1 LLTLTADS
9 FSPEVLMGLRLRKFL
24 EDALRQCHA
33 RLDLIPAGVDLA
45 PSYVLSPDDFQTAPG
60 RRLLELSQAAV
71 SCALDIEL
79 QDVAARFDAKYARY
93 INIWPGEHYKLLAAL
108 TKIIAPRKV
117 IEIGTYTGASFLAI
131 KKFLPPDAVFITYDI
146 IAWHHFRNTGLRTAD
161 FDSQHQQRTVDLA
174 DAEAAKSQLA
184 DLENAELIFVD
195 AEKDGQM
202 ERRLCRL
209 FDSLAFRTPPLVVFD
224 DIRLVNMIKI
234 WREIAHPK
242 LDLTSFGH
250 WSGTGLVEWK

>member
-1 LLTLTADS
+1 
-9 FSPEVLMGLRLRKFL
+9 MGLRLRKFL

-33 RLDLIPAGVDLA
+33 RLGLIPVGVELA
-45 PSYVLSPDDFQTAPG
+45 PSYVLSPDDYQAAPG

-71 SCALDIEL
+71 SCALDL
-79 QDVAARFDAKYARY
+79 DLNDVAARFDPKYARY
-93 INIWPGEHYKLLAAL
+93 LDIWPGEHYKLLAAL
-108 TKIIAPRKV
+108 TKIMAPRKV

-146 IAWHHFRNTGLRTAD
+146 IAWRQFKNTGLKAED
-161 FDSQHQQRTVDLA
+161 FDAQHQQRTVDLA
-174 DAEAAKSQLA
+174 DAESAKTQLT

-195 AEKDGQM
+195 AQKDGLM

-209 FDSLAFRTPPLVVFD
+209 FDAIAFRTPPLVVFD

-250 WSGTGLVEWK
+250 WSGTGLVEWR